1 MRSAGGIAGFRPDRA
16 GSPLSRDRSA
26 GNASREIGTGVPS
39 PGMRLTPLTADLLML
54 IAAAIWGFGFIAQKE
69 AMDEVGPLTF
79 NAVRFA
85 IGALAVAPLRL
96 FIPRVKPA
104 PTPEGRRAERSLLIR
119 GSILLGLVVALA
131 SAFQQW
137 GIVGTDAGPAG
148 FITGLYVVFTP
159 LVGLLIGIRTGL
171 ATWLGCGLA
180 VVGMWFLGV
189 KADTGGFQ
197 IDIPSLLVLLGAVGW
212 AVQVQIVGRYS
223 PKTDPIE
230 LTVLQFTVVAITT
243 FIAALLIEGP
253 EQALGIGRALREA
266 TWEILYSGVLAIGVA
281 FFLQIVA
288 QRKSPPAHVAIL
300 LSLEAVFAALGGWWL
315 LGETYDERTMIGCG
329 FMLAGIVASQLPRF
343 VGRRAPIS
351 QP

>member
-1 MRSAGGIAGFRPDRA
+1 
-16 GSPLSRDRSA
+16 
-26 GNASREIGTGVPS
+26 
-39 PGMRLTPLTADLLML
+39 MRLTPITADLLL
-54 IAAAIWGFGFIAQKE
+54 LLAAAIWGFGFIAQKE
-69 AMDEVGPLTF
+69 AMDAVGPLTF

-96 FIPRVKPA
+96 FIPRVSHAASPDA
-104 PTPEGRRAERSLLIR
+104 RRQERRTLIC
-119 GSILLGLVVALA
+119 GSIFLGLVVALA
-131 SAFQQW
+131 SAFQQY

-159 LVGLLIGIRTGL
+159 LVGLFIGVRTGR
-171 ATWLGCGLA
+171 ATWIGCSLA

-189 KADTGGFQ
+189 KAGGTGFQ
-197 IDIPSLLVLLGAVGW
+197 VDIPSLLVLLGAVGW

-230 LTVLQFTVVAITT
+230 LTVLQFTTVAIVT
-243 FIAALLIEGP
+243 FIAAILIEGP

-266 TWEILYSGVLAIGVA
+266 TWEILYSGVFAIGVA

-315 LGETYDERTMIGCG
+315 LGENYDGRTMIGCG

-343 VGRRAPIS
+343 VGPRRSIS
-351 QP
+351 PR